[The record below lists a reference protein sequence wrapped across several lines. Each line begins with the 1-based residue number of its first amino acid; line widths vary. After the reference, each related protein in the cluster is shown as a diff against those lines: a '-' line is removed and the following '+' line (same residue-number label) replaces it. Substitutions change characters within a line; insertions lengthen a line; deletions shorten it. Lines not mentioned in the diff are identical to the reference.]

1 VCVCECLGKAPR
13 QSFVCVPAGSPH
25 FEVVTQSLRG
35 WTVRAGSFVAE
46 KMALFERLGEE
57 SRAAAFLDRSADSS
71 LPY

>member
-1 VCVCECLGKAPR
+1 VFVNAQARHPEH
-13 QSFVCVPAGSPH
+13 SFVCVPAGPPH

-35 WTVRAGSFVAE
+35 WTVRAGTFVAE

-57 SRAAAFLDRSADSS
+57 SRAAAFLDRLADSS